1 MLTIGQAASR
11 AGVRTSRIRYYEDV
25 GVLPPAARVS
35 GHRRYGE
42 DVVRKLSIISAA
54 QRAGLSLTE
63 IRELIRPADGR
74 PAGEDIRAIAD
85 RRLPEIDALID
96 HAQAVKRW
104 LEVAR
109 SCDCATVDVCG
120 LFVDPAL
127 VPPEGDV
134 ELAIHT
140 VGSPR
145 R

>member
-1 MLTIGQAASR
+1 MLTIGQVASR

-42 DVVRKLSIISAA
+42 DIVRKLSIISAA

-63 IRELIRPADGR
+63 IGELIRPTDGR

-134 ELAIHT
+134 ELAIRT